1 MCRMLLH
8 VDELASLIE
17 RVQHDRQWTLSTLA
31 RRCNISVSTLHS
43 WKSGDRAGGS
53 RGPSPALLRKF
64 AEGAGL
70 TVAEVFE
77 AAGRTVPAPMDDE
90 EERRFLHLYRSLSGE
105 DRRVLE
111 ATMRA
116 MSERHRE
123 ATST

>member
-1 MCRMLLH
+1 MLLH
-8 VDELASLIE
+8 VDGLPNLIE
-17 RVQHDRQWTLSTLA
+17 RIMRDRQWTLSTLA
-31 RRCNISVSTLHS
+31 RRSGISTSTLHS
-43 WKSGDRAGGS
+43 WKAGERATGS

-90 EERRFLHLYRSLSGE
+90 EERRFLHLWRSLE
-105 DRRVLE
+105 DQDRRVIE

-116 MSERHRE
+116 MSERQRQK
-123 ATST
+123 SPQS

>member
-8 VDELASLIE
+8 VDALPSLIE
-17 RVQHDRQWTLSTLA
+17 RVMRDRQWTLSTLA
-31 RRCNISVSTLHS
+31 HRCGIAVSTLHA
-43 WKSGDRAGGS
+43 WKAGERGTGS

-77 AAGRTVPAPMDDE
+77 AAGRQVPAPMPDE
-90 EERRFLHLYRSLSGE
+90 EERRFLHLYRELSAD
-105 DRRVLE
+105 DRKVIE

-116 MSERHRE
+116 MTDRTRQS
-123 ATST
+123 TSP

>member
-1 MCRMLLH
+1 MR
-8 VDELASLIE
+8 
-17 RVQHDRQWTLSTLA
+17 QRQWTLSTLA
-31 RRCNISVSTLHS
+31 RRCGISVSTLHS
-43 WKSGDRAGGS
+43 WKSGDRATGS

-77 AAGRTVPAPMDDE
+77 AAGRAVPAPMDDE
-90 EERRFLHLYRSLSGE
+90 EERRFLHLFRTLSGE

-116 MSERHRE
+116 MTERHRQ
-123 ATST
+123 AASS